1 MKFTG
6 ESDFEAAGAGDLST
20 QSQHRHVKTATSSRE
35 NLVNTRLKQRIA
47 TAIVAS
53 RRQLRRPALAVSVEQ
68 LESRKM
74 LAFDP
79 SPESQEM
86 LENVNRRRLNPQA
99 EQAILFTSINP
110 LTASTLMPMLRFTIS
125 TIRRLLKSR
134 LTSRLSK
141 PSHRLREMK
150 AFP

>member
-1 MKFTG
+1 
-6 ESDFEAAGAGDLST
+6 
-20 QSQHRHVKTATSSRE
+20 
-35 NLVNTRLKQRIA
+35 VNTRLKQRIA

-125 TIRRLLKSR
+125 TIRRLLKFR
-134 LTSRLSK
+134 LTSRLSE